1 MTMSRRRLIAVTALT
16 MFAAS
21 RGWSQTTQSE
31 PTLAA
36 PTRTALRT
44 RFAGRFTG
52 DFDPMLDRRL
62 IRLVVP
68 YSPTL
73 FFEDKGTIYG
83 TAANGAQLFEEW
95 VNKTFAL
102 GARRLSVPLT
112 PVSRDKLFDTL
123 LAGDGDIAAGDI
135 TITDERRKKVAF
147 SAPVIS
153 NVREIVVTGEE
164 VPELGGVEE
173 LSGKEVAVGRST
185 SYYESLTK
193 LNERLTAEGK
203 PPVNITVVPDTLEV
217 EDLME
222 MTAAG
227 LLPATVG
234 DDWIAGLWAQIIK
247 GLKLHPRAALREGAE
262 IGWAVRP
269 DNPKLLATL
278 NRAIAEITGNMHHWS
293 DETWSYLAKLK
304 QLHTATQGADIQRF
318 RDTVEIF
325 RRYAG
330 QYRFDT
336 LLLVAQGYQES
347 RLDQRS
353 RSRVGAVGLMQLMPK
368 TGRALGVGDIYEADP
383 NVHAGAKYMGQLMD
397 YYFKD
402 VPFDEQNH
410 NLFAFAAYDVG
421 PGAIQWLRRKAE
433 AEELDPN
440 VWFNNVERVAAA
452 RIGQEPVRYVR
463 NIYKYYVAYKLIE
476 EADAAKK
483 AAIAAATTEPA
494 AAGTS
499 APPQPANPR

>member
-1 MTMSRRRLIAVTALT
+1 MSRRRVIAATALT
-16 MFAAS
+16 ALAAS
-21 RGWSQTTQSE
+21 RGWSQTPQ
-31 PTLAA
+31 PGPAPAA
-36 PTRTALRT
+36 STRTALRT

-52 DFDPMLDRRL
+52 DFDAMLERRL

-68 YSPTL
+68 YGPTL
-73 FFEDKGTIYG
+73 FFKDKGAIYG

-95 VNKTFAL
+95 VNRTFRR
-102 GARRLSVPLT
+102 GARPLTVPLT

-135 TITDERRKKVAF
+135 TISEELRKKVAF
-147 SAPVIS
+147 SEPFLS
-153 NVREIVVTGEE
+153 NVRELVVTRED
-164 VPELGGVEE
+164 VAELDSAEA
-173 LSGKEVAVGRST
+173 LSGKEVAVARST
-185 SYYESLTK
+185 SYYKSLTK
-193 LNERLTAEGK
+193 LNERLTAQGK
-203 PPVNITVVPDTLEV
+203 PPVTITTVPDVLEV
-217 EDLME
+217 ADLME

-234 DDWIAGLWAQIIK
+234 DDWVAGLWVQIIK
-247 GLKLHPRAALREGAE
+247 GLRLHPKAAVREGAE

-278 NRAIAEITGNMHHWS
+278 NRAMVEITGNVNQWS
-293 DETWSYLAKLK
+293 AHTRSYLAKLK
-304 QLHTATQGADIQRF
+304 QLHTATQGADMQRF
-318 RDTVEIF
+318 HDTVEIF

-330 QYRFDT
+330 QYQFDT

-347 RLDQRS
+347 RLDQRAHS
-353 RSRVGAVGLMQLMPK
+353 HVGAVGLMQLMPR
-368 TGRALGVGDIYEADP
+368 TGRALGVGDIYKADP
-383 NVHAGAKYMGQLMD
+383 NVHAGAKYMAQLMD
-397 YYFKD
+397 NYFKD

-410 NLFAFAAYDVG
+410 NLFAFAAYDMG
-421 PGAIQWLRRKAE
+421 PGAIQWLRRKAQ
-433 AEELDPN
+433 AEKLDPN

-483 AAIAAATTEPA
+483 AAIAATTTEPA

-499 APPQPANPR
+499 APPQPAKPH